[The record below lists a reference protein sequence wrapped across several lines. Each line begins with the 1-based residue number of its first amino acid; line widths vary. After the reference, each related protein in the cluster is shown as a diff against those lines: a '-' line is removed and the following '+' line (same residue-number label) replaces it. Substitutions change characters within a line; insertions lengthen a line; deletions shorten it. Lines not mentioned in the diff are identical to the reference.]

1 MHDEVLSPEQ
11 KKLLPLLKIFS
22 SHFGLIGGTAV
33 ALQLGHRR
41 SIDFDLATH
50 SELKTLKIGD
60 KIRGKYDIGA
70 VIVDETNEYTLIVNN
85 VKITFLRYPFT
96 FRKTVDLEGYIE
108 MPDLLTLGS
117 MKAYTLGRRAKWKD
131 YVDLYFIIDKYSLE
145 EVVGTA
151 KEIFKNEFNE
161 KLFREQLAY
170 HKDIDYS
177 EEIDY
182 LKNKKVDDEIIKEKL
197 TEFSIAKGK

>member
-131 YVDLYFIIDKYSLE
+131 YVDLYFIIDKYSLS